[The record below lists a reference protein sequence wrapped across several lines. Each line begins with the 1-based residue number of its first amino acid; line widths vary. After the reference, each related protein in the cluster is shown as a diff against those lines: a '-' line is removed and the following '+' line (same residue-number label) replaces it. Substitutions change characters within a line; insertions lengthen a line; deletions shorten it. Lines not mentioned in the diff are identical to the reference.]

1 MYFEK
6 ITLHHFGVG
15 YFLGDFMDKK
25 TVKLILNILKIV
37 ISIIL
42 VVASTVSL
50 LGATLISVAR
60 DYLQSGQFTEQI
72 ETTDLSTVK
81 FMVDGERIT
90 VLDFARAKASDYL
103 EDRMPSFYPFGN
115 YAVDAIVTPELVN
128 TTIKSE
134 VYKLLDYF
142 LNTKVEDAE
151 YRIENN
157 ITLEQNEDFNI
168 ENAQTAEEA
177 ISIYARLMVLQTIEN
192 TAGMSTDNFIILIS
206 EKTISTLI
214 TLAVVLLVILVVINI
229 TTIFNNLL
237 YGGIVGLL
245 YGVVIKVAQGK
256 FDEWNKGLED
266 LVGYVFLKPLADTYS
281 GNATIGFIV
290 GVILVALFVGVY
302 FLFKNLVNK
311 DKTDA

>member
-1 MYFEK
+1 
-6 ITLHHFGVG
+6 
-15 YFLGDFMDKK
+15 MDKK
-25 TVKLILNILKIV
+25 TVKLILNILKTV

-42 VVASTVSL
+42 VLASTISL

-60 DYLQSGQFTEQI
+60 DYLQSEQFAEQI

-81 FMVDGERIT
+81 FMINGERVT
-90 VLDFARAKASDYL
+90 VLEFARDAASDYL
-103 EDRMPSFYPFGN
+103 EDKMPSFYPFGN
-115 YAVDAIVTPELVN
+115 YAVDAIVTSELVN
-128 TTIKSE
+128 ATIKSE

-157 ITLEQNEDFNI
+157 ITLQDNEEFNI
-168 ENAQTAEEA
+168 ENAKTPEET

-206 EKTISTLI
+206 EKTVSKLI
-214 TLAVVLLVILVVINI
+214 TLAVVLLVALVAINI

-237 YGGIVGLL
+237 YGGAIGLL
-245 YGVVIKVAQGK
+245 YGIVIKVAQGK
-256 FDEWNKGLED
+256 FDQWNAGVED
-266 LVGYVFLKPLADTYS
+266 LVGYVFLKPLADQYS
-281 GNATIGFIV
+281 TNATIGIVV

-302 FLFKNLVNK
+302 FLFKNFINK
-311 DKTDA
+311 KPEEN

>member
-1 MYFEK
+1 
-6 ITLHHFGVG
+6 
-15 YFLGDFMDKK
+15 MDKK
-25 TVKLILNILKIV
+25 TVKLILNILKTV

-42 VVASTVSL
+42 VLASTISL

-60 DYLQSGQFTEQI
+60 DYLQSEQFTEQI

-81 FMVDGERIT
+81 FMINGERVT
-90 VLDFARAKASDYL
+90 VLEFARDAASDYL
-103 EDRMPSFYPFGN
+103 EDKMPSFYPFGN
-115 YAVDAIVTPELVN
+115 YAVDAIVTSELVN
-128 TTIKSE
+128 ATIKSE

-157 ITLEQNEDFNI
+157 ITLQDNEEFNI
-168 ENAQTAEEA
+168 ENAKTPEET

-206 EKTISTLI
+206 EKTVSKLI
-214 TLAVVLLVILVVINI
+214 TLAVVLLVALVAINI

-237 YGGIVGLL
+237 YGGAIGLL
-245 YGVVIKVAQGK
+245 YGIVIKVAQGK
-256 FDEWNKGLED
+256 FDQWNAGVED
-266 LVGYVFLKPLADTYS
+266 LVGYVFLKPLADQYS
-281 GNATIGFIV
+281 TNATIGIVV

-302 FLFKNLVNK
+302 FLFKNFVNK
-311 DKTDA
+311 KPEEN